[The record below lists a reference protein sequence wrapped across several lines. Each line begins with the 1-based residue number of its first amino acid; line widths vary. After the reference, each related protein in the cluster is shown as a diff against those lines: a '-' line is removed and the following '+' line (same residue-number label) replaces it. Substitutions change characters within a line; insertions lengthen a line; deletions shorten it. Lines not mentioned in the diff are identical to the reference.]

1 MDAEAKTNC
10 GGISMGMLGQ
20 MVKTSVEN
28 GVTQLLRE
36 AGDGSAGSAGNAGS
50 AAIADGAAELRLTV
64 EQPGQLRHGEYA
76 TNAPLQL
83 AKRLR
88 LPPMELAERLAEILR
103 RDEWLG
109 RMMTRIET
117 APPGFVNLY
126 VDWREWAGSSFTLPP
141 APSGKVVIEHTSIN
155 PNKSAHVGHLRNS
168 CIGDTLGRLL
178 KRLGCQVEIHNYIDD
193 LGNQL
198 ADTMVGL
205 LHVPMK
211 GPQQRFGDYCW
222 DLYAEVNRRYQAEPE
237 LAEERSRVLH
247 SLEEGG
253 NNLAWLGAVTA
264 ERIVKEHLEEMAGF
278 QISYDL
284 LVWESSI
291 VREGFWDAAARLLET
306 TGLFVNVEEGK
317 LAGCRILKQHENE
330 EQAAETEFMADKV
343 LVRSNGILTYTAKD
357 IAYHLWKFGLLGRD
371 FQYQLWGG
379 GLWTTASEGVEDLP
393 FGDGEMVINVI
404 DQRQEYPQAVVKQAL
419 SALGFHKQADNLHHV
434 AYGVVSLSPASAAEL
449 GVDTSSGKSSYAMSG
464 RQGIGIRNQAL
475 LARMEE
481 IISGKQEDKNGI
493 SSKALAAAAI
503 RYYLLRY
510 SLQTEIVFDLDQ
522 ATEVTGN
529 TGIYLMY
536 AYARA
541 CKVLA
546 KAKEASGVTVFTV
559 PESFPLLA
567 EEEHALLRHLS
578 GWQETLAAAGAEL
591 APQLIAHY
599 AHELATLFNQFY
611 AHCPILKAD
620 GALLLQF
627 RLWLTHRTRQTL
639 EDTLQVLGLPAPE
652 SM

>member
-1 MDAEAKTNC
+1 MDAETKTNC
-10 GGISMGMLGQ
+10 GGIGMGMLGQ
-20 MVKTSVEN
+20 MVRASVEN

-36 AGDGSAGSAGNAGS
+36 AGDGGIGSAAGS
-50 AAIADGAAELRLTV
+50 AATADSAAQLRLTV

-117 APPGFVNLY
+117 AHPGFVNLY
-126 VDWREWAGSSFTLPP
+126 VDWREWAVSSFTLPP
-141 APSGKVVIEHTSIN
+141 APSGKVIIEHTSIN

-178 KRLGCQVEIHNYIDD
+178 KRLGYQVEIHNYIDD

-205 LHVPMK
+205 LHLPLQ
-211 GPQQRFGDYCW
+211 GAQPQRFGDYCW
-222 DLYAEVNRRYQAEPE
+222 ELYAAVNRRYEADPE

-247 SLEEGG
+247 ALEEGG

-264 ERIVKEHLEEMAGF
+264 ERIVKEHLEEMACF
-278 QISYDL
+278 QIGYDL
-284 LVWESSI
+284 LVWESNI

-306 TGLFVNVEEGK
+306 TGLFVKVEEGK
-317 LAGCRILKQHENE
+317 LAGCRILKQSGDGNNPG
-330 EQAAETEFMADKV
+330 ETEFVADKI

-371 FQYQLWGG
+371 FRYKPWTADGV
-379 GLWTTASEGVEDLP
+379 WTTSAEGAANLP
-393 FGDGEMVINVI
+393 FGDGETVINVI

-419 SALGFHKQADNLHHV
+419 SALGFHKQAEKLHHV

-449 GVDTSSGKSSYAMSG
+449 GVDTSPGKPSYAMSG

-475 LARMEE
+475 LDRMEE
-481 IISGKQEDKNGI
+481 IIIGKQEDKNGI
-493 SSKALAAAAI
+493 SSRALAAAAI

-541 CKVLA
+541 CKVLT

-559 PESFPLLA
+559 PESFPFLA

-627 RLWLTHRTRQTL
+627 RLWLTDRSRETL